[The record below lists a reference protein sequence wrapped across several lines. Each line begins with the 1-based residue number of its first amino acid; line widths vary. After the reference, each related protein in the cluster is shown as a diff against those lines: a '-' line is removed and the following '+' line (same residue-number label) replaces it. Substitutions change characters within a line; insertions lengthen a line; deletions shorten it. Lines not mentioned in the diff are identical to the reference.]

1 VTYQGTQNRGPTD
14 EASCDLAETEA
25 ILPVRIVGME
35 LNLNRLP
42 DDAIPVPGFGGED
55 GGVL

>member
-1 VTYQGTQNRGPTD
+1 
-14 EASCDLAETEA
+14 
-25 ILPVRIVGME
+25 ME

>member
-1 VTYQGTQNRGPTD
+1 
-14 EASCDLAETEA
+14 
-25 ILPVRIVGME
+25 ME

-55 GGVL
+55 GGVLKLDVVSQVDTKLFLRNL